1 MIDNEGIIYAGQLA
15 KYNEDGPKPT
25 ALGTK
30 MRVSDAGS
38 CERQRWYKGM
48 NFDESETPDMQTLLA
63 FHVGNSIHE
72 FVQEAFQRQAV
83 MGDVSVDCEVPV
95 DCRPLGADLSGSADL
110 VVTYSDGHKVVVEV
124 KSASA
129 YGSKLAKE
137 APKRE
142 HVAQA
147 GLYARGLGAQEIMIV
162 YIAKET
168 SFRDKVRA
176 GDVYTHHY
184 KLTDP
189 VWGDGRLETV
199 FDITEF
205 ELLRFKRVEALLDAG
220 LLPHP
225 LVFEDGD
232 GQIGLSRLKTVEE
245 PGPYGKPSKNGHW
258 ECRYCLYNSLCYGI
272 GPDEQ
277 NP

>member
-1 MIDNEGIIYAGQLA
+1 MIDAEGIIYVGQLS
-15 KYNEDGPKPT
+15 KYNEAGDKPT
-25 ALGTK
+25 AFGTT

-48 NFDESETPDMQTLLA
+48 GFDQSETPDMQTLLA
-63 FHVGNSIHE
+63 FHVGDSIHE

-83 MGDVSVDCEVPV
+83 MGGVSVDVEVPV
-95 DCRPLGADLSGSADL
+95 DCRQLGVDLSGTADL
-110 VVTYSDGHKVVVEV
+110 VVTYEDGHKVVVEF

-147 GLYARGLGAQEIMIV
+147 GLYARGLGADEIMIV

-176 GDVYTHHY
+176 GDVYEHTF
-184 KLTDP
+184 KLNDP
-189 VWGDGRLETV
+189 VFEGRLETV

-205 ELLRFKRVEALLDAG
+205 ELLRYKRVGQCIDAG

-225 LVFEDGD
+225 IVFDDAEELE
-232 GQIGLSRLKTVEE
+232 GLSRLKTVES
-245 PGPYGKPSKNGHW
+245 PGPFGKASKNSHW
-258 ECRYCLYNSLCYGI
+258 ECRYCLYNGLCYGV
-272 GPDEQ
+272 GPDKQ
-277 NP
+277 SI

>member
-1 MIDNEGIIYAGQLA
+1 MIDAEGIIYVGQLS
-15 KYNEDGPKPT
+15 KYNEEGPKPT
-25 ALGTK
+25 ALGTR
-30 MRVSDAGS
+30 MRISDAGS

-48 NFDESETPDMQTLLA
+48 GFDESETPDMQTLLA

-83 MGDVSVDCEVPV
+83 MGGVSVDCEVPV
-95 DCRPLGADLSGSADL
+95 DCRQFGVDLSGSADL
-110 VVTYSDGHKVVVEV
+110 VVTYSDGHKVVVEF

-129 YGSKLAKE
+129 YGSKLAKSE
-137 APKRE
+137 PKRE

-147 GLYARGLGAQEIMIV
+147 GLYADGLGAQEIMIV
-162 YIAKET
+162 YVAKET

-184 KLTDP
+184 RMNDE
-189 VWGDGRLETV
+189 VFENETV
-199 FDITEF
+199 LDVVEF
-205 ELLRFKRVEALLDAG
+205 ELKRFRRVEACLDAG
-220 LLPHP
+220 ILPHP
-225 LVFEDGD
+225 IVFDDGKD
-232 GQIGLSRLKTVEE
+232 QIGLSRLKTVEE
-245 PGPYGKPSKNGHW
+245 PGPYGKASKHTHW